1 MLKKVTNTTEFCSS
15 RLIEPQPVLFLLEP
29 SSELSEFLE
38 ECHRLL
44 CFDPKILERIDHDLD
59 NYAKS
64 KKKLR
69 LLDQIWERSHS
80 GSLYEVGLCGE
91 SIKEESLKLEGGCPR
106 MISPLVFV
114 FFMLR
119 GRLGGIKSKQVQLL
133 LDESQS
139 IHLLL
144 VSFDLKKLPG
154 SSTICENINAV
165 SNQTRQYIFDSQLR
179 MIMDEELD
187 DFTSLTIDSTSVK
200 SNSAWPTD
208 SWILLGLV
216 CRLYHRGNQLHKFEM
231 PDIATRRFPSII
243 KRLKGLNKQIQFTVG
258 KPKSQKKRKKM
269 YRELLKECRSANKA
283 FIQEIKKVN
292 KNLTLKSLQMAPSRY
307 RMLLRL
313 IEWMEADLLWLSK
326 VIDYCSRRIESDS
339 GSGTESKNKKLSLSD
354 SSASYIKKGN
364 REDVIGYKPQ
374 LCRSK
379 NGFIP
384 GLRVP
389 EGNAADSAE
398 FLKITKESI
407 GRTGVIPDSVS
418 VDDGYTN
425 TAARNELIEMG
436 VRVVSISGSK
446 GKRIISEEEWA
457 SEDYIQAR
465 NHRSAVESLMF
476 TIKYGF
482 GFGGVMRRG
491 IQNVRAELLE
501 KVLAYNFCR
510 IIQIRKRKYL
520 QRLRV

>member
-1 MLKKVTNTTEFCSS
+1 MLKKVTNPTEFCSS
-15 RLIEPQPVLFLLEP
+15 GLVEPQPVLFLPVP

-44 CFDPKILERIDHDLD
+44 CFDPQILEKIDHDLD
-59 NYAKS
+59 NYGKS
-64 KKKLR
+64 KKKVR
-69 LLDQIWERSHS
+69 LLDQVWERSHS
-80 GSLYEVGLCGE
+80 GSLFDIGLCGE

-106 MISPLVFV
+106 MVSPLVFL

-119 GRLGGIKSKQVQLL
+119 GCFGGIKSKGVQLL

-139 IHLLL
+139 IQLLL

-165 SNQTRQYIFDSQLR
+165 SNRTRQYIFDSQLR

-208 SWILLGLV
+208 SGILLGLV

-231 PDIATRRFPSII
+231 PDIKTRRFPSII
-243 KRLKGLNKQIQFTVG
+243 KKLKGVNKQIQFTVG

-283 FIQEIKKVN
+283 FVEEINKVN
-292 KNLTLKSLQMAPSRY
+292 KNLKSLQIAPSRY
-307 RMLLRL
+307 QMLLRL
-313 IEWMEADLLWLSK
+313 IEWMEEDLLWLSR
-326 VIDYCSRRIESDS
+326 VIGYCTDRIESQS
-339 GSGTESKNKKLSLSD
+339 RTESKDKKLSLSD
-354 SSASYIKKGN
+354 RSAGYIKKGN

-389 EGNAADSAE
+389 EGNAADSSE
-398 FLKITKESI
+398 FLKIAKESM
-407 GRTGVIPDSVS
+407 GRTGVIPDIIS
-418 VDDGYTN
+418 VDDGYSN

-436 VRVVSISGSK
+436 VGVVSISGSK
-446 GKRIISEEEWA
+446 GKRIISEEEW
-457 SEDYIQAR
+457 SSQDYIQAR
-465 NHRSAVESLMF
+465 NHRSSVESLMY

-482 GFGGVMRRG
+482 GFGEVMRRG
-491 IQNVRAELLE
+491 IQNVRDELLE

-520 QRLRV
+520 QKLEV